1 MSIDSLGGLRRYFGT
16 TVTQGVSV
24 ATTDS
29 IDGSVVVT
37 GRVEGSLDSLV
48 VTGDVNAREI
58 WVRGDQA
65 KHVTGG
71 FEVARVRSALA
82 GRLSLRADTAAVAN
96 VGVTSA
102 TVALR
107 AIDREHGEFRVEVTS
122 ANGPQLAVVGAASV
136 AGDTTV
142 VRFDELALGVR
153 EHRLS
158 LERPATLTVR
168 PDGVA
173 LDSLRIRDVNAGV
186 LTVAGT
192 LPTTAPIALTIRADS
207 VELGDIGELIQANV
221 PFGGLASVSREHQPA
236 FAARPQI
243 TIDGPLDQPRFGD
256 VRLDRATSAELCDEA
271 HGGQGGA
278 VSRGQSVLAVNASI
292 PVDLALASV
301 PTRMLADSLRGN
313 IRSDS
318 VAAGDSRDRIA
329 GRRERVG
336 HVRGKSRHWWRVATA
351 DAQWQH
357 NDLRRRARTG
367 AVGRREAHAIS
378 TRISNFLGDSV
389 HVDRFTVDHARGAC
403 RVAVAQRVRESRDRD
418 DPRFDLTV
426 TARDFHIIDKPRVAH
441 LDVSVSNLRLV
452 GSYYAIDAHRPDHGG
467 SWHGVHPGPLREA
480 GHQPR

>member
-1 MSIDSLGGLRRYFGT
+1 
-16 TVTQGVSV
+16 VTQGVSV

-37 GRVEGSLDSLV
+37 GRVGGSLDSLV
-48 VTGDVNAREI
+48 VTGDVDAREI

-82 GRLSLRADTAAVAN
+82 GQLSLRADTAAVAN

-107 AIDREHGEFRVEVTS
+107 ALDRQHGEFRVEATS

-221 PFGGLASVSREHQPA
+221 PFGGLASVSVNIAGVRSAPE
-236 FAARPQI
+236 I
-243 TIDGPLDQPRFGD
+243 TIDGSLDQPRFGD
-256 VRLDRATSAELCDEA
+256 VRLDRATLGGSYVARRMQAKAELFRRD
-271 HGGQGGA
+271 
-278 VSRGQSVLAVNASI
+278 RSVLAVNASI
-292 PVDLALASV
+292 PVELALASV
-301 PTRMLADSLRGN
+301 PTRMLADSLRGV
-313 IRSDS
+313 ISQTLLKKKGGGR
-318 VAAGDSRDRIA
+318 VAALEILLSNNAVANLIRDGKTFQLQSIMQTSKAQGMVLLNDNLIDLVKRGVVEPREAYIKAVDKLTLLGAFKSMNVPGLAEITRENAPPAAAPAEKTPAPVGAGA
-329 GRRERVG
+329 GR
-336 HVRGKSRHWWRVATA
+336 
-351 DAQWQH
+351 
-357 NDLRRRARTG
+357 
-367 AVGRREAHAIS
+367 
-378 TRISNFLGDSV
+378 
-389 HVDRFTVDHARGAC
+389 
-403 RVAVAQRVRESRDRD
+403 
-418 DPRFDLTV
+418 
-426 TARDFHIIDKPRVAH
+426 
-441 LDVSVSNLRLV
+441 
-452 GSYYAIDAHRPDHGG
+452 
-467 SWHGVHPGPLREA
+467 
-480 GHQPR
+480 